1 MGYIRKKK
9 VYKLIFEDEQFDGF
23 EVTMRSLSVGE
34 LLDFDDLRLA
44 PATTAQEQRE
54 KVRSI
59 AATLAKVIDSWNLET
74 EKGKPVPVSEASIL
88 AQDSELVDAIVENW
102 VTALVGVSRPLGPS
116 SPGGETTL
124 EASIPMESL

>member
-1 MGYIRKKK
+1 MGYARKKK
-9 VYKLIFEDEQFDGF
+9 VYKLVFEDEQFDGF

-34 LLDFDDLRLA
+34 LLDFDDLRLS
-44 PATTAQEQRE
+44 PATTAQEQRD
-54 KVRSI
+54 KVRAI

-74 EKGKPVPVSEASIL
+74 EDGVPVPVSEETIL
-88 AQDSELVDAIVENW
+88 AQDSELVDAVVENW